1 MTHTTRQ
8 SVTPDATRHDPSP
21 TYLRALIAR
30 SGMSQRRAAI
40 LIGIDPRALR
50 YYLQP
55 EDHPSRRVAPY
66 PVQYALERLAGA

>member
-1 MTHTTRQ
+1 
-8 SVTPDATRHDPSP
+8 
-21 TYLRALIAR
+21 
-30 SGMSQRRAAI
+30 MSQRRAAI

>member
-1 MTHTTRQ
+1 ML
-8 SVTPDATRHDPSP
+8 TPDASRHDPSP
-21 TYLRALIAR
+21 AYLRALIERA
-30 SGMSQRRAAI
+30 GLSQRRAAL

-50 YYLQP
+50 YYLQS